1 MKTIRTLAT
10 VFACTLILTGCGD
23 SSWGTASSP
32 TQSDIER
39 GWEATQAIL
48 DDATTVRGQALT
60 AVDIPMD
67 FDYDCPAGGSAHFV
81 GHAAANI
88 IYEEADAD
96 FSYDVAFDGCSVHG
110 VVIDGSIAYARTAE
124 MRAGEVST
132 TLTWSG
138 SLTWSG
144 DVNADCVIDVSG
156 STNMTMSTAG
166 FSYDSTLE
174 GSVCGEDASHTI
186 SWSF

>member
-1 MKTIRTLAT
+1 MNTIRTLAT
-10 VFACTLILTGCGD
+10 VFACTLILVGCGD
-23 SSWGTASSP
+23 SSESTTSSVA
-32 TQSDIER
+32 QSDIER

-67 FDYDCPAGGSAHFV
+67 FDYSCPAGGSAHFV
-81 GHAAANI
+81 GQAAANV
-88 IYEEADAD
+88 IYGEADAD
-96 FSYDVAFDGCSVHG
+96 FSYDVTFDGCSVHG

-144 DVNADCVIDVSG
+144 EVDADCAIDVSG
-156 STNMTMSTAG
+156 STTMTMTVGS
-166 FSYDSTLE
+166 FSYDSSLE